1 MPRKLPA
8 WFVTLSPVFTN
19 SNFKKTGK
27 RPAPFPRQPTTQP
40 NLSAHQFVQ
49 DRAVRADQADV
60 QWHLSD
66 GMGRAAQAWIVT
78 ADAVFDTVEHRFGD
92 VVAAPLMP
100 RGLRRG
106 LGY

>member
-1 MPRKLPA
+1 MTRKSPLAVRLP
-8 WFVTLSPVFTN
+8 PVFTN

-66 GMGRAAQAWIVT
+66 RVRRAAQAWIIAT
-78 ADAVFDTVEHRFGD
+78 DAVFHAVEHRLGN
-92 VVAAPLMP
+92 VVAAHVMP
-100 RGLRRG
+100 
-106 LGY
+106 